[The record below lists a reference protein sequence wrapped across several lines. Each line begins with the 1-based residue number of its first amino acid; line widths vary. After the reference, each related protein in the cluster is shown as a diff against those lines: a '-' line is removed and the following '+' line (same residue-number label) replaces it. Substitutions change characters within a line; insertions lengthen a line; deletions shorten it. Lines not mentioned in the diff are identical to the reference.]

1 METRP
6 DAARKRASREA
17 TEWSVLLHDDP
28 DDRDLRRRFEAW
40 REASALN
47 AAAWSRTEQASRLAD
62 EVLSAYEHE
71 WEVPARRAAARPHR
85 GRWMV
90 AGASLALAA
99 CIVFVVGPALIL
111 RLQADYRTETAELRG
126 VELQD
131 GSEVTLA
138 PGSAIAVSYETA
150 ERRVHL
156 LRGEAFFAVKPN
168 PDRPFRV
175 AARSVT
181 ASVLGTSFDVRL
193 DDKAVV
199 VAVQEGTVRVD
210 ADAATATLQAGQSA
224 RVSGGGQLRPSSEP
238 PDLVAAWRQGK
249 LYLQNRA
256 LGDAVEELR
265 RYFNGTII
273 VADTSL
279 MDRPTTGVFNLA
291 DPEEALRGI
300 AAAHSAKVRRITPWV
315 LVLSG
320 G

>member
-17 TEWSVLLHDDP
+17 TEWAVLLHDDP

-40 REASALN
+40 RDESALN
-47 AAAWSRTEQASRLAD
+47 AEAWSRTDQASRLAD
-62 EVLSAYEHE
+62 KVLPAYEPE
-71 WEVPARRAAARPHR
+71 WDVPGGQAAARPHR
-85 GRWMV
+85 RRWMA

-99 CIVFVVGPALIL
+99 CIALVVGPALIL
-111 RLQADYRTETAELRG
+111 RLQADYRTATAELRG

-138 PGSAIAVSYETA
+138 PGSAIAVSYSVA

-156 LRGEAFFAVKPN
+156 LKGEAFFAVKPN

-224 RVSGGGQLRPSSEP
+224 SVTAGGQLRPSSES

-273 VADTSL
+273 VADISL
-279 MDRPTTGVFNLA
+279 IDRPTTGVFNLA

-300 AAAHSAKVRRITPWV
+300 AAAHGAKVRRVTPWV
-315 LVLSG
+315 LVLSSG
-320 G
+320 